1 LQHRLNPPL
10 ILPYASSLLPPP
22 QKTLLNYGPA
32 LQRHKY
38 CRQTANVW
46 HLKPRPYLLHFSCLW
61 LPPTAHNHLPAA
73 IPRQSKWTQDLTG
86 T

>member
-1 LQHRLNPPL
+1 MPKAGRGHLLRLAQSAHLQHRLNPPL
-10 ILPYASSLLPPP
+10 ILPNASRLLPP

-61 LPPTAHNHLPAA
+61 LPPNGA
-73 IPRQSKWTQDLTG
+73 
-86 T
+86 